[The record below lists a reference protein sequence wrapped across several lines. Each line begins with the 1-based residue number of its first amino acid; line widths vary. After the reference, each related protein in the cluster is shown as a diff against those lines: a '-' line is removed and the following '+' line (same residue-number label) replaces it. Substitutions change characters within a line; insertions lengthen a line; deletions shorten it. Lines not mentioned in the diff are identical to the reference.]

1 MVGRVKRIWGR
12 LWKKGFGGRMG
23 LGVRGREAP
32 GKENRVMDA
41 WICFAA
47 IALFLGNACM
57 SFFYFVNVCEIYAC
71 HIQDCFYN
79 HFVVSRTS
87 TSFTN

>member
-1 MVGRVKRIWGR
+1 MVRRVKRIWGR

-23 LGVRGREAP
+23 LGVRGRDAP

-57 SFFYFVNVCEIYAC
+57 SFFYFVNVCKVHARYIK
-71 HIQDCFYN
+71 QCFYRQI
-79 HFVVSRTS
+79 FV
-87 TSFTN
+87 F